1 MNKHSFLRAAALGL
15 ALMLLFTLLAGC
27 KKQSA
32 GVPDAPDG
40 FYVLDEA
47 DVLSAETESYIR
59 ALNASLNAQC
69 GAQLVVVCVN
79 TTGTTD
85 IADYAEAL
93 FNKWKIGDSK
103 KNNGVLLLL
112 SIGEKDYWAV
122 QGKGLEELLPSGT
135 LKLTLNRSLEADFA
149 AGQYEA
155 GVRSVFD
162 DLISQLARI
171 YSVTLDAAENDPSPS
186 VTTAVTSA
194 ETNDDPPPQ
203 REKSSPGILVWV
215 IILVAVILIIA
226 AVSGGG
232 GGGGGYRRRRRR
244 RYATIYPRPIVTP
257 PRPHQ
262 PPRPGSP
269 RPGGYSGGPRPGG
282 SRPGGFSGGSRPGG
296 FSGGS
301 RPGGFSGG
309 SRPGGGGGFT
319 RGGGAGRR

>member
-15 ALMLLFTLLAGC
+15 SLMLLFTLFTGC

-32 GVPDAPDG
+32 NVPDAPDG

-47 DVLSAETESYIR
+47 DVLSPETESYIR
-59 ALNASLNAQC
+59 ALNASLDAQC

-112 SIGEKDYWAV
+112 SIGENDYWAV

-135 LKLTLNRSLEADFA
+135 LKLTLDRSLEADFA

-171 YSVTLDAAENDPSPS
+171 YSVTLDVTEADPSPS

-257 PRPHQ
+257 PRPRQ
-262 PPRPGSP
+262 PPRPGTP
-269 RPGGYSGGPRPGG
+269 
-282 SRPGGFSGGSRPGG
+282 RPGGFSGGSRPGG